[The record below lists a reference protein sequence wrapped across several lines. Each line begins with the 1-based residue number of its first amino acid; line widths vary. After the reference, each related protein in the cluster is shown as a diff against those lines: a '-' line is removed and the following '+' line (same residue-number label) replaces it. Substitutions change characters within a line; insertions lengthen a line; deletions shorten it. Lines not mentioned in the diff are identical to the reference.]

1 MLGTATRIIA
11 QDLIYKGVLQILEF
25 DIIVSVRVIV
35 GTVMWRGHLVQ
46 LDGLHLV
53 GLCVPGIGRIMPV
66 QVDVLS
72 IKLGLHG

>member
-1 MLGTATRIIA
+1 MLATVTRIIA

-35 GTVMWRGHLVQ
+35 GTVMWRGHFVQ